1 VKLMMKTII
10 KNPVNAPEVQLE
22 AVVEKHSQDRAVVI
36 CHPHPLYG
44 GNMDNY
50 VVMAIAQAFEEKG
63 WTTLRF
69 NFRGTGNSTGS
80 FDNGNKETKDVR
92 AAFDWLYKAGF
103 KQICLAGYSFG
114 AWVNAKLVSVDTQIA
129 DNIRDHIMVS
139 PPVAFIR
146 FDNIF
151 QMPSTG
157 LIITG
162 RQDDIAPP
170 GLIEKHIQ
178 RWGISPQYE
187 IIENCDH
194 FYSGGLGKL
203 EAILG
208 EYLD

>member
-1 VKLMMKTII
+1 MKKVSIKSPVKD
-10 KNPVNAPEVQLE
+10 PDAQLE
-22 AVVEKHSQDRAVVI
+22 AVVEKHSSDRAVII

-50 VVMAIAQAFEEKG
+50 VVMAIAQSFAEKG

-69 NFRGTGNSTGS
+69 NFRGAGNSTGD
-80 FDNGNKETKDVR
+80 FDNGNKETEDVR
-92 AAFDWLYKAGF
+92 AVLDWLYKAGF

-114 AWVNAKLVSVDTQIA
+114 AWVNAKLVSSDAQIA
-129 DNIRDHIMVS
+129 DKITDHIMVS
-139 PPVAFIR
+139 PPVGFIK

-170 GLIEKHIQ
+170 GLISKHIQ

-203 EAILG
+203 EGILG
-208 EYLD
+208 EYLG

>member
-1 VKLMMKTII
+1 MKKITI
-10 KNPVNAPEVQLE
+10 KSPAQAPDAQLE
-22 AVVEKHSQDRAVVI
+22 AVIEKHSSDQAAVI

-50 VVMAIAQAFEEKG
+50 VVMSIAKTFEEKG

-80 FDNGNKETKDVR
+80 FDNGNKECEDVR
-92 AAFDWLYKAGF
+92 AALDWLCQAGYK
-103 KQICLAGYSFG
+103 KICLAGYSFG
-114 AWVNAKLVSVDTQIA
+114 AWVNAKLVSLDTQIA
-129 DNIRDHIMVS
+129 NDIRDHIMVS

-170 GLIEKHIQ
+170 GLISKHIQ
-178 RWGISPQYE
+178 RWGISPRYE

-194 FYSGGLGKL
+194 FYSGGLGRL

-208 EYLD
+208 EYLE